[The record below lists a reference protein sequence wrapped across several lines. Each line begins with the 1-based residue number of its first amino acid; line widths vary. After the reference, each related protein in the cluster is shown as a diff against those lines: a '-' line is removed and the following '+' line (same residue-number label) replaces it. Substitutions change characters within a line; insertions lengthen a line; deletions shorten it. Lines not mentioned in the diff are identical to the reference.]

1 MVRLPPQSKEE
12 IDRIR
17 KQSEEE
23 FLYLKKEDVKQQR
36 QIRQYLDGDE
46 YELSED
52 ELIDEDFMDEGYI

>member
-17 KQSEEE
+17 KQFEEE
-23 FLYLKKEDVKQQR
+23 VLYLKKEDIKQQR

-52 ELIDEDFMDEGYI
+52 ELIDEEFMDEGYI

>member
-1 MVRLPPQSKEE
+1 MVKLPPQSKEE
-12 IDRIR
+12 IERIK
-17 KQSEEE
+17 KQFEEE
-23 FLYLKKEDVKQQR
+23 VLYLKKEDIKQQR